1 MKNKS
6 ILSLIIFLLGF
17 GVSTTSC
24 EDMLTPDM
32 ERTAGGFRGNDTVY
46 FYLGIMAN
54 LQEMIENNV
63 ILGEIRGDLAETTSY
78 TSDSVSKIANFEK
91 VPDGDNG
98 LLNRAAYYK
107 VINQCNFYLANVDTM
122 VMKNNIYYMR
132 KECAQV
138 YAIRA
143 WTYMQLVQ
151 NYGSVPFITKPVDN
165 ANTGWEKNP
174 EAWATADN
182 LVDLLRADLEKA
194 HAYEERYGF
203 PNYGNLY
210 TGAVNVPHRLLVF
223 PSQVVLGDLYL
234 LRGKDKSDYEKAAT
248 QYFEYLS
255 DDNRQV
261 MGLSA
266 GYSSHMVNGVYHYTP
281 SASTYTRYVV
291 ESTSPSLELQTVLPS
306 AANSFFG
313 KVLTRVPQM
322 YGFDISSSSSTS
334 TSEDDNGETN
344 ASTSG
349 RISVQPNYKTRQIAP
364 AFGYLNLCADQ
375 LFVKYK
381 DFMTDEDSG
390 LEYID
395 MGDARIAGTVADVRT
410 QDAGIVKFIQ
420 KFASNGGSSFSASS
434 LSSFGF
440 RYTLPIYRLRQ
451 IYLRYAEA
459 LNRAGFPQHAF
470 AILRNGLNEDK
481 LPSLV
486 LGVRYDDS
494 DPEHPKAYQYYY
506 TETEPDGCF
515 YISADELRRA
525 QDHPEF
531 MNYAIGNGW
540 QENYGIKEAGSSS
553 IISTDLETRYVY
565 GPVVAKRVE
574 QEALRRG
581 FSEEEAKELAAA
593 VWTETVDEPS
603 AGEDEGNDEGEG
615 EEGEGEGDDTPEIN
629 PDDYETVEPEAPKEV
644 NPWEVIAMETLLAD
658 EMALECAYEGFRF
671 YDLMRI
677 ARHKNNDSTTP
688 ADEGTTW
695 LAWLVSR
702 RSLDL
707 KPYAEPAQVGPLYT
721 KLLDMNN
728 WYLQN
733 PVY

>member
-63 ILGEIRGDLAETTSY
+63 ILGEVRGDLAETTSY
-78 TSDSVSKIANFEK
+78 TSDSVSQISNFERL
-91 VPDGDNG
+91 PDGDNG

-182 LVDLLRADLEKA
+182 LVDLLKADLERA

-203 PNYGNLY
+203 PNYGNLN
-210 TGAVNVPHRLLVF
+210 TGSVQIAHKLMVF

-255 DDNRQV
+255 ADTRQV
-261 MGLSA
+261 MGMSA
-266 GYSSHMVNGVYHYTP
+266 GYSKDMVNGVYHYTP
-281 SASTYTRYVV
+281 LARSYTTFVV
-291 ESTSPSLELQTVLPS
+291 SGTSPGAELLTVLPS

-322 YGFDISSSSSTS
+322 FGFDISSSSSTG
-334 TSEDDNGETN
+334 TSENDKGETET
-344 ASTSG
+344 STSG

-375 LFVKYK
+375 IFVKYK
-381 DFMTDEDSG
+381 DFISDEDSE

-395 MGDARIAGTVADVRT
+395 MGDARIAGTVANVRT
-410 QDAGIVKFIQ
+410 QDAGIVRFIQ
-420 KFASNGGSSFSASS
+420 KFATNGGSSMTSYGSGFN
-434 LSSFGF
+434 F
-440 RYTLPIYRLRQ
+440 RYTLPVYRLRQ
-451 IYLRYAEA
+451 VYLRYAEA

-481 LPSLV
+481 LPTLM
-486 LGVRYDDS
+486 LGVKYDDS
-494 DPEHPKAYQYYY
+494 DPENPKAYQYYY
-506 TETEPDGCF
+506 TETEPNGCF
-515 YISADELRRA
+515 YIGADELRRA

-531 MNYAIGNGW
+531 MNFAIGNGW
-540 QENYGIKEAGSSS
+540 QFNYGIKEAGSSE
-553 IISTDLETRYVY
+553 IIATDKEKRYVY

-574 QEALRRG
+574 QEALRLG
-581 FSEEEAKELAAA
+581 FSEEEAKALAAE
-593 VWTETVDEPS
+593 VWTEEMDNPAT
-603 AGEDEGNDEGEG
+603 GEDEEGEDG
-615 EEGEGEGDDTPEIN
+615 EEGEGEDDDTPEIN
-629 PDDYETVEPEAPKEV
+629 PDDYEIVEPEAPKEA
-644 NPWEVIAMETLLAD
+644 NPWEITAMETLLAD

-677 ARHKNNDSTTP
+677 ARHKNNDSNTS
-688 ADEGTTW
+688 AANEGTTW
-695 LAWLVSR
+695 LAWIVSR

-707 KPYAEPAQVGPLYT
+707 KPYAEPATVGPLYT

>member
-63 ILGEIRGDLAETTSY
+63 ILGEVRGDLAETTSY
-78 TSDSVSKIANFEK
+78 TSDSVSQISNFERL
-91 VPDGDNG
+91 PDGDNG

-182 LVDLLRADLEKA
+182 LVDLLKADLERA

-203 PNYGNLY
+203 PNYGNLN
-210 TGAVNVPHRLLVF
+210 TGSVQIAHKLMVF

-255 DDNRQV
+255 ADTRQV
-261 MGLSA
+261 MGMSA
-266 GYSSHMVNGVYHYTP
+266 GYSMDMVNGVYHYTP
-281 SASTYTRYVV
+281 FAGSYTTFVV
-291 ESTSPSLELQTVLPS
+291 SGTSPGAELLTVLPS

-322 YGFDISSSSSTS
+322 FGFDISSSSSTG
-334 TSEDDNGETN
+334 TSENDKGETET
-344 ASTSG
+344 STSG

-375 LFVKYK
+375 IFVKYK
-381 DFMTDEDSG
+381 DFISDEDSE

-395 MGDARIAGTVADVRT
+395 MGDARIAGTVANVRT
-410 QDAGIVKFIQ
+410 QDAGIVRFIQ
-420 KFASNGGSSFSASS
+420 KFATNGGSSMTSYGSGFN
-434 LSSFGF
+434 F
-440 RYTLPIYRLRQ
+440 RYTLPVYRLRQ
-451 IYLRYAEA
+451 VYLRYAEA

-481 LPSLV
+481 LPTLM
-486 LGVRYDDS
+486 LGVKYDDS
-494 DPEHPKAYQYYY
+494 DPENPKAYQYYY
-506 TETEPDGCF
+506 TETEPNGCF
-515 YISADELRRA
+515 YIGADELRRA

-531 MNYAIGNGW
+531 MNFAIGNGW
-540 QENYGIKEAGSSS
+540 QFNYGIKEAGSSE
-553 IISTDLETRYVY
+553 IIATDQEKRYVY

-574 QEALRRG
+574 QEALRLG
-581 FSEEEAKELAAA
+581 FSEEKAKALAAE
-593 VWTETVDEPS
+593 VWTEEMDNPAT
-603 AGEDEGNDEGEG
+603 GEDEEGEDG
-615 EEGEGEGDDTPEIN
+615 EEGEGEGEDDDTPEIN
-629 PDDYETVEPEAPKEV
+629 PDDYEIVEPEAPKEA
-644 NPWEVIAMETLLAD
+644 NPWEITAMETLLAD

-677 ARHKNNDSTTP
+677 ARHKNNDSNTS
-688 ADEGTTW
+688 AANEGTTW
-695 LAWLVSR
+695 LAWIVSR

-707 KPYAEPAQVGPLYT
+707 KPYAEPATVGPLYT